1 MSTSMLAIG
10 DVELRRRLRPTAWTV
25 WTAVLEHAVPHEDGS
40 WFAAVSLRSLAGEL
54 DLAKDT
60 VASAM
65 QRLAAHNLVER
76 RRQDHVA
83 GRFVAG
89 GYVVH
94 RPALPACTTTITIDP
109 TASTS
114 VGVPL
119 RPFGPTVS
127 ANDRPTPSVLA
138 SPPPDPP
145 DSTATTTDLTA
156 PSPTS
161 PDFRPTTSLAQ
172 LSFLSDL

>member
-1 MSTSMLAIG
+1 MSTPMLAIG

-25 WTAVLEHAVPHEDGS
+25 WTAVLEHAVLREDGS

-60 VASAM
+60 IASAM
-65 QRLAAHNLVER
+65 QRLAAYNLVER

-94 RPALPACTTTITIDP
+94 RPAPMACTTTNTIDP

-119 RPFGPTVS
+119 RPFDPTVP
-127 ANDRPTPSVLA
+127 ANGRPTPTDLA
-138 SPPPDPP
+138 SPPLNEPDP
-145 DSTATTTDLTA
+145 TATTTDLTGPF
-156 PSPTS
+156 PSR
-161 PDFRPTTSLAQ
+161 PDFPPTTSLTQ
-172 LSFLSDL
+172 LSFLTGL